1 MDLPNHLPGHWK
13 LLKTNYGEAMRSR
26 FIPLLANVVI
36 SYIVDQAT
44 NSKGLLQDNVSDIIV
59 VS

>member
-1 MDLPNHLPGHWK
+1 
-13 LLKTNYGEAMRSR
+13 MRSR